1 MEKAM
6 DSVRS
11 YKAGI
16 DEAARMYNVPP
27 TTLKDRISG
36 GLNMELGL
44 VLRSTSMISK
54 KRSFQCL

>member
-1 MEKAM
+1 M

-11 YKAGI
+11 YKAEI

-27 TTLKDRISG
+27 TILKDRISG

-44 VLRSTSMISK
+44 VLRST
-54 KRSFQCL
+54 